1 MALRKIL
8 IQGDEILRKKSKP
21 VTEFDNNLHILL
33 DDMADTLKT
42 VDGVGLAAPQVGVLK
57 QVFIVYLDDIFY
69 EFINPQITA
78 AKDNETDEEGCLSV
92 PNIRGKVKRP
102 LYLRLK
108 YQDRSGKEN
117 RMDAEGLLAR
127 VICHENDHLNGI
139 LFVDKMVKC
148 EM

>member
-8 IQGDEILRKKSKP
+8 IQGDELLRKKSKP
-21 VTEFDNNLHILL
+21 VTEFDNNLHTLL

-69 EFINPQITA
+69 EIVNPQIIA
-78 AKDNETDEEGCLSV
+78 VKDNEIDEEGCLSV
-92 PNIRGKVKRP
+92 PNLRGKVKRP

-108 YQDRSGKEN
+108 YQDRSGKES

-127 VICHENDHLNGI
+127 VICHENDHLNGV
-139 LFVDKMVKC
+139 LFVDKMQK
-148 EM
+148 